1 VIVVVR
7 IPHIDWPKPTLLD
20 RYVSRQYLRIFGLSF
35 ISLVGLF
42 YISTF
47 IDLADKLFRGSAT
60 SGMLLRYFYWTTP
73 QYVYYIIPLAGLVAT
88 LVTFGLLTKNSEL
101 IVMRACGISLYRSAL
116 PLLVFAAISS
126 GVLFELAER
135 VLPDWN
141 REAQQLNT
149 VIRGGTI
156 HNFGVLDR
164 HWVVGGGGEIYNYE
178 VFNPRMNQFNG
189 LSIFH
194 VNTATWRLDALTYAR
209 RVTLARRPGPDG
221 ESSPVWTAHQGW
233 DRELESKAT
242 RDGTRTVVKYEPF
255 AQRPISLEPPRFFS
269 TEEPDADR
277 MTYGELK
284 RYVTELRAS
293 GYYIV
298 NYVVLMHRKVAFPF
312 VTVVMTL
319 LAVPFAV
326 STGRRGALYGIG
338 IGIVM
343 AIIYWI
349 ALSVFG
355 ALGAGGA
362 MPPALAAW
370 APNILFG
377 AAAVVMLLTVRT

>member
-1 VIVVVR
+1 
-7 IPHIDWPKPTLLD
+7 
-20 RYVSRQYLRIFGLSF
+20 
-35 ISLVGLF
+35 
-42 YISTF
+42 
-47 IDLADKLFRGSAT
+47 
-60 SGMLLRYFYWTTP
+60 MLLRYFYWTTP

-88 LVTFGLLTKNSEL
+88 LVTLGLLTKNSEL

-116 PLLVFAAISS
+116 PVLLFAVICS
-126 GVLFELAER
+126 GVLFELAEL

-141 REAQQLNT
+141 REAQRLNT
-149 VIRGGTI
+149 RIRGGTVQ
-156 HNFGVLDR
+156 NFGILDR
-164 HWVVGGGGEIYNYE
+164 RWAIGRGGDIYNYE
-178 VFNPRMNQFNG
+178 YFNPRTNQFNR
-189 LSIFH
+189 LSVFH

-209 RVTLARRPGPDG
+209 DVTLARHPGPDG
-221 ESSPVWTAHQGW
+221 EASLTWVAHQGW
-233 DRELESKAT
+233 NRQFNSET
-242 RDGTRTVVKYEPF
+242 TPHGTRTVVKYEPF
-255 AQRPISLEPPRFFS
+255 PHRQISLEPPRFFS

-284 RYVTELRAS
+284 HYVTELQAS
-293 GYYIV
+293 GYYVV
-298 NYVVLMHRKVAFPF
+298 NYVVLMHRKIAFPF

-343 AIIYWI
+343 AIVYWI

-377 AAAVVMLLTVRT
+377 AAAAVMLLTVRT